1 VNGPLGA
8 SAPAGLDVAPGKA
21 RAGIGWPADAA
32 SPVHAGY
39 RRGARLAVLGASGY
53 SGQELIRLAL
63 AHPRLQLCWLGS
75 REHAGASAADALP
88 GIDPRAASL
97 PPLRDP
103 RELEAALDDEAI
115 DAVIAC
121 LPHGAW
127 RSFAADHPAVAERAA
142 LVVDLSADHRDGA
155 AAYTYGLPEAF
166 RGELSGARRIAN
178 PGCYPTAFALALL
191 PAAEAGWID
200 GPVAVSALSGVSG
213 AGRAPQLRT
222 ALVERSS
229 AASIYKASG
238 DHPHVAEMERTLA
251 RLGVSLPVGFVP
263 MLAPMSR
270 GILLTATAPLTQPL
284 SPDEARVTYRRRF
297 AMEPF
302 VRVLGDDEWPDTRA
316 VRHSNRCD
324 VAVTTLHGGRTL
336 LATAA
341 LDNLIK
347 GAAGQAIQNLNL
359 AMGWPETEGLPA
371 HGVPW

>member
-1 VNGPLGA
+1 
-8 SAPAGLDVAPGKA
+8 
-21 RAGIGWPADAA
+21 
-32 SPVHAGY
+32 
-39 RRGARLAVLGASGY
+39 
-53 SGQELIRLAL
+53 
-63 AHPRLQLCWLGS
+63 
-75 REHAGASAADALP
+75 
-88 GIDPRAASL
+88 
-97 PPLRDP
+97 
-103 RELEAALDDEAI
+103 
-115 DAVIAC
+115 
-121 LPHGAW
+121 
-127 RSFAADHPAVAERAA
+127 
-142 LVVDLSADHRDGA
+142 
-155 AAYTYGLPEAF
+155 
-166 RGELSGARRIAN
+166 
-178 PGCYPTAFALALL
+178 
-191 PAAEAGWID
+191 
-200 GPVAVSALSGVSG
+200 
-213 AGRAPQLRT
+213 
-222 ALVERSS
+222 
-229 AASIYKASG
+229 
-238 DHPHVAEMERTLA
+238 MERTLA